1 MIGSVCTS
9 ANLESVEEVHVRYV
23 QTSSLLEQTYEQ
35 LRDLLVILCGADSV
49 EDTLARVLDILWD
62 IEQRAEEKE
71 REAEVTVNEKEK
83 EKEKA
88 EQKASDAK
96 GEVKRRKSEL

>member
-1 MIGSVCTS
+1 M
-9 ANLESVEEVHVRYV
+9 HVRYV

-35 LRDLLVILCGADSV
+35 LRDLLVILCSADSV

-62 IEQRAEEKE
+62 IEQRTEEE

-83 EKEKA
+83 A
-88 EQKASDAK
+88 EQKAADAR
-96 GEVKRRKSEL
+96 GEVNKKKSEL